1 MKPGNLVRITRA
13 SIDIPE
19 GSLGLIIEKEAGKD
33 EYYNGREAP
42 IFLVSLIG
50 TRAYRVRRYDPY
62 DLEVVK

>member
-1 MKPGNLVRITRA
+1 LKPGNLVRITRA

-19 GSLGLIIEKEAGKD
+19 GSLGLIIEKEAGK
-33 EYYNGREAP
+33 REAP